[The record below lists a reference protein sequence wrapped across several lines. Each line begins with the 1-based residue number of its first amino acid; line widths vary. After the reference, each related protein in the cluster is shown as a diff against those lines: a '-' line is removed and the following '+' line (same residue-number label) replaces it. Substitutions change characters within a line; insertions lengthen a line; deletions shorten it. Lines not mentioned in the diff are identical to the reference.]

1 MDKFNVINLTAN
13 LSDLE
18 NDMCDWLRLPYEYR
32 MRSDDD
38 CIRLYGVTNTQ
49 LYNKLGNI
57 KLNFGLDECN
67 RLIRS
72 STERNISLYN

>member
-1 MDKFNVINLTAN
+1 MRTACFGLSRDTGDIYANDKKGNWQWYSF
-13 LSDLE
+13 
-18 NDMCDWLRLPYEYR
+18 
-32 MRSDDD
+32 
-38 CIRLYGVTNTQ
+38 TQ